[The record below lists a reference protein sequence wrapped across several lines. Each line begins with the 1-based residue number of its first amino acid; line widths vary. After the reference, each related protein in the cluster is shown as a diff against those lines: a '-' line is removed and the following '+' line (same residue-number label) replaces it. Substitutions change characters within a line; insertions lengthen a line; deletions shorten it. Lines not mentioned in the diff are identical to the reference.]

1 MDIIYIEYKHLN
13 ICIHCSIYG
22 ISFIQGIASLYPTS
36 SLTSSLTSR
45 PSLRMDLLFSAMINI
60 LEYDII
66 VCNIKFRQCFWAT
79 FVPSETN
86 ATDRE
91 LSVDGPSRSKWHQ
104 FIFRPFSKLC
114 LYTFPFRVVCILTL
128 FMELMNAYL
137 CTMV

>member
-1 MDIIYIEYKHLN
+1 MVYHLYKVQHLYIRPPPSHPHSYL
-13 ICIHCSIYG
+13 G
-22 ISFIQGIASLYPTS
+22 P
-36 SLTSSLTSR
+36 SR
-45 PSLRMDLLFSAMINI
+45 LLEFSAMINI

>member
-1 MDIIYIEYKHLN
+1 MYI
-13 ICIHCSIYG
+13 G
-22 ISFIQGIASLYPTS
+22 ISFIQGIASYIRPPPSHPHSHLGP
-36 SLTSSLTSR
+36 SR
-45 PSLRMDLLFSAMINI
+45 LLEFSAMINI